1 MTRTKETFKRGQ
13 VEGAIWRFFTL
24 TRLPPRDPPK
34 VFLTRIKRL
43 LETDRHDKVPAGQ
56 DFDPPAAL
64 AFSSAES
71 EGKGVDAVFTSFDA
85 FCLAL
90 ALDLVDLGFKP
101 SEIVFLL
108 RYQRPDLKQHFEII
122 LREPP
127 PPMRQRQLAKDRPK
141 LPTYRSDGK
150 DWADGRVF
158 WVIQKVELKEIYSQ
172 APGRRKKGDMPIFLN
187 PTFCHGIEKLAKELG
202 EMNHERLGYRKAL
215 VLEIAYLAAGLTAL
229 LPTAPLTKRGRK

>member
-1 MTRTKETFKRGQ
+1 MARGNQTFKRGQ
-13 VEGAIWRFFTL
+13 VEWGIWRFFTL
-24 TRLPPRDPPK
+24 LKSASPDPPP

-56 DFDPPAAL
+56 DVDPPAPF

-90 ALDLVDLGFKP
+90 ALDLVDIGFKP

-108 RYQRPDLKQHFEII
+108 RYLRPKLEEQFEMV

-127 PPMRQRQLAKDRPK
+127 PPMRQRQLAKGRPT
-141 LPTYRSDGK
+141 LSSYRSGGH

-158 WVIQKVELKEIYSQ
+158 WVIQKVELKEIYAQ
-172 APGRRKKGDMPIFLN
+172 TPGRRKKSDIPIFLD
-187 PTFCHGIEKLAKELG
+187 PTFCRGIEMLIEELG
-202 EMNHERLGYRKAL
+202 DMNTGRWGYRKAL
-215 VLEIAYLAAGLTAL
+215 VLEIAYLADGLTDL
-229 LPTAPLTKRGRK
+229 LSKAPLTKRGRA